1 MSRVYTIHSI
11 ILFLLNM
18 LLSEFAESIRWRLT
32 VAETEI
38 NFRIIQQKCIAH
50 FLSSAF
56 TSLHDNTVVG
66 VYLFAT
72 IM

>member
-1 MSRVYTIHSI
+1 MTLHMSSLVCTISI
-11 ILFLLNM
+11 LPVLLFLLNM

-38 NFRIIQQKCIAH
+38 DFRIVQQKCIAH

-56 TSLHDNTVVG
+56 TSLHGTIVG
-66 VYLFAT
+66 VY
-72 IM
+72 